1 MISWKEKEGL
11 PFLSR
16 FSSPILAN
24 FLVLMKDQGFVFPSL
39 GKSELNFSVFISWAS
54 GKFRWRSQ
62 GTVVCWIH
70 RDVTVPVRSEPVGF
84 RSHVDKCHPVAARA
98 PALRQRGRSAIGG
111 DWRKRA
117 AGTLLPAPLRPAA
130 AVGSTASLLGLLGAE
145 GHSDIRTLLLRKP
158 VFLQSSLYRLY
169 KWQNWKL

>member
-24 FLVLMKDQGFVFPSL
+24 LLLLMKDQGFVFLSL
-39 GKSELNFSVFISWAS
+39 GKSELNFPVFISRAS

-62 GTVVCWIH
+62 GTVVCWIR
-70 RDVTVPVRSEPVGF
+70 RDVTVPVWSEPVGF

-98 PALRQRGRSAIGG
+98 PALRQHGRSAIGS

-117 AGTLLPAPLRPAA
+117 ACTLLPAPLRRAS
-130 AVGSTASLLGLLGAE
+130 AVGSPESLLGLLQAARCGRA
-145 GHSDIRTLLLRKP
+145 LRYP
-158 VFLQSSLYRLY
+158 YCAAQETYFLA
-169 KWQNWKL
+169 NVIV